1 MLDRQTC
8 RELGVPQYV
17 KLPIPAYAIQILPE
31 NYDLLRLATLCLAGM
46 VVALALEI
54 VLAYKRHQLQ
64 AQKDPS

>member
-8 RELGVPQYV
+8 RELGE
-17 KLPIPAYAIQILPE
+17 LH
-31 NYDLLRLATLCLAGM
+31 LATLCLAGM

-64 AQKDPS
+64 TEKDPS